1 LSLFFRFR
9 FRCCLTLSVSVAVFL
24 YPFPFVRSCSSVSVD
39 PSQYRQSVPLE
50 EPPMTTRR
58 PPHTFWLE
66 PVRVAMF
73 LLLPLSLPA
82 AAAPPGWPAYADA
95 VVAADGS
102 GQFHSLQDA
111 IAAAPAGR
119 PGRPWIIH
127 VRPGTYRERLYV
139 QREKRFLALV
149 GEDAETTVVTFDLHA
164 NVPGTDGKPI
174 GTFRT
179 ATAQIDAD
187 DFTAEGLT
195 FENAAG
201 PVGQALAI
209 RVDGDRAAFRR
220 CRFVGWQDTV
230 LLNRGRQYFESCHV
244 CGHVDFIFGGATAFF
259 DRCTIV
265 ARGEG
270 YLTAASTPEEQPYGF
285 VFSRGTVRGETPEVR
300 TYLGRPWRSFASTVF
315 LDTEMTEVVRPEGW
329 HNWSRPEREKTT
341 RYAEHGSRGP
351 GANPGARVPWARA
364 LDAPA
369 AAALTPVTVLG
380 GADGW
385 DPASQASVVAAAPKA
400 PVADTAPP
408 CPPPARFERD
418 VEYARPG
425 GESLR
430 LDACTPP
437 GPGPFAAAILVHG
450 GGWTSGERA
459 QAARELRRPLT
470 RAGIAWLA
478 VSYRLAPQHT
488 YPAPVEDVL
497 AAVRWTQKSGRRLHV
512 DGQRIALVGES
523 AGGHLV
529 ADAAVRT
536 SGDTPVAAVV
546 PFFAP
551 VDLESDTDRRGGLS
565 VSMRALFGRT
575 DLDETARAALRDG
588 SPIRRVRPGLPPF
601 LLVHGTAD
609 MSVPYEQSVRMQ
621 KALRESGVACDLIT
635 VPDGTHGTR
644 DWDERLPGYADQV
657 VAWIAGKVER

>member
-1 LSLFFRFR
+1 MAIPWSPR
-9 FRCCLTLSVSVAVFL
+9 
-24 YPFPFVRSCSSVSVD
+24 RSW
-39 PSQYRQSVPLE
+39 
-50 EPPMTTRR
+50 RR
-58 PPHTFWLE
+58 PNRLAPI
-66 PVRVAMF
+66 
-73 LLLPLSLPA
+73 LLLPLSLAAPA
-82 AAAPPGWPAYADA
+82 AAAPPGWPPYADA

-111 IAAAPAGR
+111 IAAAPAGG

-127 VRPGTYRERLYV
+127 VRPGRYQERLYV

-230 LLNRGRQYFESCHV
+230 LLNRGRQYFEGCLVS
-244 CGHVDFIFGGATAFF
+244 GHVDFIFGGATAFL

-265 ARGEG
+265 ARGDG
-270 YLTAASTPEEQPYGF
+270 YLTAASTPEEQPHGF
-285 VFSRGTVRGETPEVR
+285 VFSRSTVRGETPDVK
-300 TYLGRPWRSFASTVF
+300 TYLGRPWRSFASVVF
-315 LDTEMTEVVRPEGW
+315 LDTEMSEVVRPEGW
-329 HNWSRPEREKTT
+329 HNWSRPERETT
-341 RYAEHGSRGP
+341 ARYAEFGSTGP
-351 GANPGARVPWARA
+351 GASTGARVPWARTLGA
-364 LDAPA
+364 QE
-369 AAALTPVTVLG
+369 AAALTPVAVLG

-385 DPASQASVVAAAPKA
+385 NPVSQGSVVAAAPRA
-400 PVADTAPP
+400 PEPDAGPA

-418 VEYARPG
+418 VEFARPG

-430 LDACTPP
+430 LDVCTPP
-437 GPGPFAAAILVHG
+437 GRGPFPAAILVHG
-450 GGWTSGERA
+450 GGWIGGDRA
-459 QAARELRRPLT
+459 QAAVPPAPAD
-470 RAGIAWLA
+470 AGRH
-478 VSYRLAPQHT
+478 RLARGELSPRAA
-488 YPAPVEDVL
+488 APVPG
-497 AAVRWTQKSGRRLHV
+497 AGRRRARRGAVDAGERTALHV
-512 DGQRIALVGES
+512 DAERLALVGES

-529 ADAAVRT
+529 TDAAVRMT
-536 SGDTPVAAVV
+536 RETRVAAVV

-551 VDLESDTDRRGGLS
+551 VDLESDTERRGGLS

-575 DLDETARAALRDG
+575 GLDEDARGALRDG
-588 SPIRRVRPGLPPF
+588 SPIRRVHPGLPPF

-621 KALRESGVACDLIT
+621 KALRDSGVACDLVT

-644 DWDERLPGYADQV
+644 DWDLRLPGYADRV
-657 VAWIAGKVER
+657 VAWLAGKVER

>member
-1 LSLFFRFR
+1 
-9 FRCCLTLSVSVAVFL
+9 
-24 YPFPFVRSCSSVSVD
+24 
-39 PSQYRQSVPLE
+39 
-50 EPPMTTRR
+50 M
-58 PPHTFWLE
+58 
-66 PVRVAMF
+66 
-73 LLLPLSLPA
+73 
-82 AAAPPGWPAYADA
+82 
-95 VVAADGS
+95 AADGS
-102 GQFHSLQDA
+102 GQFQSVQDA
-111 IAAAPAGR
+111 IAAAPSGR

-149 GEDAETTVVTFDLHA
+149 GEDAEKTVVTFDLHA

-195 FENAAG
+195 FENTAG

-209 RVDGDRAAFRR
+209 RVDGDRAAFRG

-230 LLNRGRQYFESCHV
+230 LLNRGRQYFEKCFVS
-244 CGHVDFIFGGATAFF
+244 GHVDFIFGGATAFF
-259 DRCTIV
+259 DRCSLLV
-265 ARGEG
+265 RRDG
-270 YLTAASTPEEQPYGF
+270 YVTAASTPEEQPHGF
-285 VFSRGTVRGETPEVR
+285 VFSRSTLRGESPEVR
-300 TYLGRPWRSFASTVF
+300 TYLGRPWRSFARTVF
-315 LDTEMTEVVRPEGW
+315 LGTDMSEVVRPEGW
-329 HNWSRPEREKTT
+329 HNWNRPEREKTA
-341 RYAEHGSRGP
+341 RYAEHGSTGP

-364 LDAPA
+364 LTAQE
-369 AAALTPVTVLG
+369 AAALTSAAVLG

-385 DPASQASVVAAAPKA
+385 DPASQGSVAAAAEKA
-400 PVADTAPP
+400 RPPADAPAPP

-430 LDACTPP
+430 LDACLPA
-437 GPGPFAAAILVHG
+437 GKGPFPAAILVHG
-450 GGWTSGERA
+450 GGWIGGDRT
-459 QAARELRRPLT
+459 QAARALLQPLT
-470 RAGIAWLA
+470 KAGIAWLA
-478 VSYRLAPQHT
+478 VSYRLAPRHT

-497 AAVRWTQKSGRRLHV
+497 AALRWTRKNARRLRL
-512 DGQRIALVGES
+512 DPRRLALVGES

-529 ADAAVRT
+529 ADAAVRMT
-536 SGDTPVAAVV
+536 EGSRVAAIV

-565 VSMRALFGRT
+565 RSMRALFGRT
-575 DLDETARAALRDG
+575 DFDEAARQALRDG
-588 SPIRRVRPGLPPF
+588 SPLRRVHPGLPPF

-621 KALRESGVACDLIT
+621 KALREAGVSCDLIS

-644 DWDERLPGYADQV
+644 EWDERLPGWADQV
-657 VAWIAGKVER
+657 VAWLVERIER